1 MKSKKYLIISLL
13 FAPIFLNYFL
23 NVFLKQEKNFSFTN
37 TDFINLFIA
46 LIVFG
51 FLVAVGMGISNVFN
65 LNSISIGVTLYLF
78 SFFMTDNYLVFV
90 TKNIKF
96 LYIFYF
102 VNMVWISVAI
112 LSKRINTPS
121 LILFFVTF
129 IFFRELVID
138 YLVNNYDLVP
148 KTFTVPD
155 EDKVWLPLTTRI
167 YEINYFNS
175 LTNNPGHSGYGLLVS
190 HINAV
195 ITALFVKSKFY
206 YFYPFIKNIFY
217 FLTMLFIFEIKSS
230 KSSKFILSVVLLVVT
245 LNSHWFRYIFFNSLM
260 MESAVSYFFGVLL
273 YGCINAKNKNQSY
286 ATALL
291 MGTLFFSKQFIA
303 VISLFYLSYIFI
315 IKKISLK
322 TLFLGFSGFLSNL
335 IIFPLNN
342 IDVTWSLYFNN
353 NSVMDAESSI
363 KLSNFKNL
371 INEFLIDRPISY
383 FLFILFL
390 LFIFNFRKNFS
401 QFKDPLI
408 IVLINTL
415 LVFFLYIFLWTSEVE
430 YGSSYRYFMNIFHTL
445 LPVYL
450 ISIERFIKTDKENI
464 S

>member
-1 MKSKKYLIISLL
+1 
-13 FAPIFLNYFL
+13 
-23 NVFLKQEKNFSFTN
+23 
-37 TDFINLFIA
+37 
-46 LIVFG
+46 
-51 FLVAVGMGISNVFN
+51 
-65 LNSISIGVTLYLF
+65 
-78 SFFMTDNYLVFV
+78 
-90 TKNIKF
+90 
-96 LYIFYF
+96 
-102 VNMVWISVAI
+102 
-112 LSKRINTPS
+112 
-121 LILFFVTF
+121 
-129 IFFRELVID
+129 
-138 YLVNNYDLVP
+138 
-148 KTFTVPD
+148 
-155 EDKVWLPLTTRI
+155 
-167 YEINYFNS
+167 
-175 LTNNPGHSGYGLLVS
+175 
-190 HINAV
+190 
-195 ITALFVKSKFY
+195 
-206 YFYPFIKNIFY
+206 
-217 FLTMLFIFEIKSS
+217 MLFIFEIKSS